1 MAASTAESWECA
13 VCTNICNGDPAATK
27 CAMCGTAR
35 GEGYS
40 SSQHKLADLSDVSSD
55 FGSSNETDWSGDDDD
70 GLAADDGDDDDVTVG
85 GGGGGGG
92 GGSATATTA
101 AAAAAEHDFL
111 AQIEKNEIL
120 IKHFEECE
128 GFFVT
133 YTPDRLIEDYNTF
146 VRALSDVGETSP
158 DFVGPFAFKSF
169 MVLTNGT
176 CWDTFL
182 FHVRAHSS

>member
-13 VCTNICNGDPAATK
+13 VCTYICNGDPAATK
-27 CAMCGTAR
+27 CAMCDTAR

-40 SSQHKLADLSDVSSD
+40 SSQHKLADLSRNSD

-128 GFFVT
+128 GFFAT

-169 MVLTNGT
+169 MVLTNVVACT
-176 CWDTFL
+176 
-182 FHVRAHSS
+182 